1 MFDLL
6 VKTMR
11 GLEKITAS
19 RILEVIESSEVIPK
33 PHGFLGLVLVKKVPM
48 DKYEAAKVI
57 LNNVEEA
64 EKVLVIEG
72 QSKARIDDIVNTVTN
87 VVKGKILSNETFAVR
102 TTRRGI
108 HDFTSID
115 VNVAV
120 GAKVKE
126 VTGAEVDLDF
136 PQKIVW
142 VEILQDRVYISVTT
156 GELEHRKVYEGKPM
170 AFPILKKITIA
181 QVPYIGPLGA
191 SRKMGVRIG
200 RAVQAFEIRELYITP
215 FKPVPA
221 DELKA
226 FLEGIFEGINSRY
239 EIQKRTY
246 PRKVHKVPVYV
257 QDLYQFVRDRRG
269 ENIIATSTRGKS
281 INELK
286 DKIAEIFKKNERVNV
301 LIGAREGLPTATF
314 RYSTITVDLAPSI
327 TISTEFASVAAII
340 ALITVLEE
348 YGLLPR
354 YHKRK
359 KVK

>member
-1 MFDLL
+1 MA
-6 VKTMR
+6 
-11 GLEKITAS
+11 AS
-19 RILEVIESSEVIPK
+19 RILEILKGSKVVPK
-33 PHGFLGLVLVKKVPM
+33 PHGFLGLVLVDKVPI
-48 DKYEAAKVI
+48 DKHEAAKVI
-57 LNNVEEA
+57 LSDVEEV
-64 EKVLVIEG
+64 EKVLVIEA
-72 QSKARIDDIVNTVTN
+72 QSKARINDIVSAVTG
-87 VVKGKILSNETFAVR
+87 VVREKVSSNETFAVR
-102 TTRRGI
+102 TTRRGT

-136 PQKIVW
+136 PRKIVW
-142 VEILQDRVYISVTT
+142 VEILQDKAYISVTT
-156 GELEHRKVYEGKPM
+156 GEVEHRKVYEGKPI
-170 AFPILKKITIA
+170 AFPVLKRIAIA
-181 QVPYIGPLGA
+181 QVPYIGPIDA
-191 SRKMGVRIG
+191 VKKMGVRIG
-200 RAVQAFEIRELYITP
+200 RAVQAFEIKELYITP

-221 DELKA
+221 NELRA
-226 FLEGIFEGINSRY
+226 FLEGVFEGIDSRY

-269 ENIIATSTRGKS
+269 ESMIATSTRGKS
-281 INELK
+281 VNELK
-286 DKIAEIFKKNERVNV
+286 DEIAEIFKRSGRVNV

-327 TISTEFASVAAII
+327 TISTEFASVAVII

-348 YGLLPR
+348 YDLLPR
-354 YHKRK
+354 YYKGK

>member
-1 MFDLL
+1 MERI
-6 VKTMR
+6 V
-11 GLEKITAS
+11 AS
-19 RILEVIESSEVIPK
+19 RILEVLTDSKVIPR
-33 PHGFLGLVLVKKVPM
+33 PYGFLGLVLVDKVPI

-64 EKVLVIEG
+64 EKVLVIEA
-72 QSKARIDDIVNTVTN
+72 QSRARIKDIVDAVINIVRER
-87 VVKGKILSNETFAVR
+87 ISSNETFAVR
-102 TTRRGI
+102 TTRRGT

-126 VTGAEVDLDF
+126 VTEAEVDLDF

-142 VEILQDRVYISVTT
+142 IEILQEEAYISVTS
-156 GELEHRKVYEGKPM
+156 GEIEHRKVYEGKPI
-170 AFPILKKITIA
+170 ALPILRRIAIA
-181 QVPYIGPLGA
+181 QVPYMGPLDA
-191 SRKMGVRIG
+191 AKKMGVRIG
-200 RAVQAFEIRELYITP
+200 RAVQAFEIKELYITP
-215 FKPVPA
+215 FKPIPA
-221 DELKA
+221 NELKA
-226 FLEGIFEGINSRY
+226 FLEGIFEGISSRY

-246 PRKVHKVPVYV
+246 SRKVHKVPVYV
-257 QDLYQFVRDRRG
+257 QDLYQFIRDRRG

-281 INELK
+281 VNELK
-286 DKIAEIFKKNERVNV
+286 EEIIKIFKKSGRVNV

-340 ALITVLEE
+340 ALITVLED
-348 YGLLPR
+348 YDLLPR

-359 KVK
+359 KIR